1 MTFGSRLK
9 QLRESNG
16 YTMDKLIEIYNEQFC
31 GKMNK
36 STLSRYENGLQEPMY
51 IVVKNLANLFR
62 VSVDYLSG
70 NAECVES
77 QETELF
83 LENLKQIVESS
94 DNYELETAGIDVN
107 FVYDLIDGSRPLT
120 FDIVC
125 ELTDQLGESIDD
137 MIERNTP
144 PKIIRDHIPLPY
156 APTENTIHV
165 IRRTGTKKQYTL
177 SDRQTDVVE
186 GMLDEMSPLFNNQIP
201 GTIAAVTGENNKSVK
216 KKKPKML

>member
-137 MIERNTP
+137 MIERNTS
-144 PKIIRDHIPLPY
+144 PKIIKDHIP
-156 APTENTIHV
+156 PTENTVHI
-165 IRRTGTKKQYTL
+165 IRRTGTQKKYIL
-177 SDRQTDVVE
+177 SDGQTDLIE
-186 GMLDEMSPLFNNQIP
+186 GMLEQMPISNTPNQIP
-201 GTIAAVTGENNKSVK
+201 GTIAAVTGEKIIN
-216 KKKPKML
+216 L